1 MEPWIAF
8 SLAAAAAQTLRF
20 MLQKKVSMG
29 GLSAAGATFAR
40 FVYSA
45 PWVLA
50 LSGAYLAARGAP
62 VPDMPAVF
70 WTYALAGGV
79 AQILAT
85 VAVVRLFALRNFAV
99 GITLKKTEVIL
110 TALVGI
116 AVLGDAL
123 PVPGWIALAVGLVG
137 VLLLSDPPGG
147 QGPLIR
153 RIVNPA
159 AGLGLL
165 SGLFFAVS
173 AVAYRGATLSLGTD
187 DLVLRAGW
195 TLAMVTA
202 SQTVLMAA
210 WLRLR
215 EPGQIE
221 AVLAAWRTAGLIGVF
236 SMIGSFCW
244 FAAFSLQTAALVFAV
259 GQVELVFSVLV
270 SVLVF
275 GERLRRR
282 EIAGIVLLG
291 ASIVAVALIG

>member
-20 MLQKKVSMG
+20 MLQKKVSMA
-29 GLSAAGATFAR
+29 GLSAVGATFAR

-45 PWVLA
+45 PGVLA
-50 LSGAYLAARGAP
+50 LSSAYLAARDLPLPG
-62 VPDMPAVF
+62 MPPAF
-70 WTYALAGGV
+70 WAYALTGGV

-85 VAVVRLFALRNFAV
+85 VAVVRLFGLRNFAV

-110 TALVGI
+110 TALVGV

-123 PVPGWIALAVGLVG
+123 PVAGWIALAVGLAG

-147 QGPLIR
+147 QGPLVR
-153 RIVNPA
+153 RVFNPA

-173 AVAYRGATLSLGTD
+173 AVAYRGATLSLGTE

-210 WLRLR
+210 WLRVR
-215 EPGQIE
+215 EPGQIG
-221 AVLAAWRTAGLIGVF
+221 AVLRAWRTAGLIGVF

-275 GERLRRR
+275 GERLRGR
-282 EIAGIVLLG
+282 EIAGIALLG